1 MKGGR
6 ETIPPKDTT
15 KDNNI
20 NNPLKN
26 AKETLNTVSGL
37 PPIDVDGLI
46 NNLLKKTENSIANQV
61 DWQSAYKALS
71 SDNNNQDINEVVKQI
86 SSLDFITSSSHM
98 DRLNKYKE
106 FITILKK
113 VPVIKKIL
121 RLYTSNILAPDDITK
136 VSLKTVPRNPTVNK
150 LDEEYVGIDAKFRI
164 IIDKINLEDHLYN
177 LVFKTLFYGDMF
189 VEILSSKKY
198 LLQTIYNL
206 QIPIKDEHVKLNESL
221 NNNYDDS
228 VTFNMIGGGNGRESD
243 ISYQVHIEWQKPIH
257 TQINETVQF
266 ATNYYNSLLESLS
279 VNDSNYNRGI
289 IKYISEQLFGHTD
302 MLDSYDTLKNFTESL
317 DGFVGAND
325 SQTNNIDSNEY
336 LNKKYSLD
344 YLPIQSTL
352 SSLHIKIHTPDKI
365 IILKDDEI
373 EYGYLFINEGIN
385 AISNANNGKGG
396 NASTTSVGGVSAT
409 SVIGSSN
416 FLSGGNA
423 MAMFGSNNTNKADHA
438 RQISNRIYEYIKSKF
453 EEYEGDVNINNL
465 SPNLQMLI
473 ADMLNNGSNTI
484 TIRYIPPFNIQH
496 FKIEGTG
503 FNNPYGES
511 IVEDLLFRAK
521 MLLADDINGIVS
533 KLTSSG
539 KRLLW
544 TVTANTHQQAANRIQ
559 QLSKAV
565 NKKTVSVD
573 NCIDIM
579 NSAIF
584 QNDNI
589 FTAKVNGERQV
600 ELETLDLGE
609 STDSTDKNMYMIKQL
624 ITGADVPPAHLG
636 YEEWT
641 SGKNTLSN
649 ENAVFAQSIVG
660 FQKQFSNCITSL
672 IQKIYLAIFSYTND
686 FNINFKNLLI
696 ALNSP
701 RGIALAT
708 FADNA
713 TSMST
718 IVGSLTDLKINPKA
732 LVNMFWPELY
742 DKITEAQTLIDKLND
757 ESKAKGNSDEGG
769 AGDAEGFSGDLPG
782 EIGGN
787 LDTKSLEGM
796 VDSGGAEGSTK

>member
-1 MKGGR
+1 M
-6 ETIPPKDTT
+6 
-15 KDNNI
+15 
-20 NNPLKN
+20 
-26 AKETLNTVSGL
+26 
-37 PPIDVDGLI
+37 
-46 NNLLKKTENSIANQV
+46 
-61 DWQSAYKALS
+61 
-71 SDNNNQDINEVVKQI
+71 
-86 SSLDFITSSSHM
+86 
-98 DRLNKYKE
+98 
-106 FITILKK
+106 
-113 VPVIKKIL
+113 
-121 RLYTSNILAPDDITK
+121 
-136 VSLKTVPRNPTVNK
+136 
-150 LDEEYVGIDAKFRI
+150 
-164 IIDKINLEDHLYN
+164 
-177 LVFKTLFYGDMF
+177 
-189 VEILSSKKY
+189 
-198 LLQTIYNL
+198 
-206 QIPIKDEHVKLNESL
+206 
-221 NNNYDDS
+221 
-228 VTFNMIGGGNGRESD
+228 
-243 ISYQVHIEWQKPIH
+243 
-257 TQINETVQF
+257 
-266 ATNYYNSLLESLS
+266 
-279 VNDSNYNRGI
+279 
-289 IKYISEQLFGHTD
+289 
-302 MLDSYDTLKNFTESL
+302 
-317 DGFVGAND
+317 
-325 SQTNNIDSNEY
+325 
-336 LNKKYSLD
+336 
-344 YLPIQSTL
+344 
-352 SSLHIKIHTPDKI
+352 
-365 IILKDDEI
+365 
-373 EYGYLFINEGIN
+373 
-385 AISNANNGKGG
+385 
-396 NASTTSVGGVSAT
+396 
-409 SVIGSSN
+409 
-416 FLSGGNA
+416 
-423 MAMFGSNNTNKADHA
+423 
-438 RQISNRIYEYIKSKF
+438 
-453 EEYEGDVNINNL
+453 
-465 SPNLQMLI
+465 
-473 ADMLNNGSNTI
+473 
-484 TIRYIPPFNIQH
+484 QH

-609 STDSTDKNMYMIKQL
+609 STDGTDKNMYMIKQL

-686 FNINFKNLLI
+686 FNLNFKNLLI

-718 IVGSLTDLKINPKA
+718 IVSSLSDLKINPKA
-732 LVNMFWPELY
+732 LINMFWPELY
-742 DKITEAQTLIDKLND
+742 DKISEAQALIDKLNE
-757 ESKAKGNSDEGG
+757 ESKANKAKGGSDDEGG
-769 AGDAEGFSGDLPG
+769 GEAGGFAGDLPG
-782 EIGGN
+782 EIGGD
-787 LDTKSLEGM
+787 LDTKSLEDMG
-796 VDSGGAEGSTK
+796 SGAAEPKE

>member
-1 MKGGR
+1 M
-6 ETIPPKDTT
+6 
-15 KDNNI
+15 
-20 NNPLKN
+20 
-26 AKETLNTVSGL
+26 
-37 PPIDVDGLI
+37 
-46 NNLLKKTENSIANQV
+46 
-61 DWQSAYKALS
+61 DWQSVYKALS

-98 DRLNKYKE
+98 DRLNKYQE
-106 FITILKK
+106 FITVLKK

-136 VSLKTVPRNPTVNK
+136 VSLKTVPRNPTINK
-150 LDEEYVGIDAKFRI
+150 LDEEYVGIDAKFRM
-164 IIDKINLEDHLYN
+164 IIDKINLEDNLYN

-189 VEILSSKKY
+189 IEILSSKRY

-221 NNNYDDS
+221 INDYDDS
-228 VTFNMIGGGNGRESD
+228 VTFNMVADGNGVRGGSSD

-257 TQINETVQF
+257 QQINETVQF
-266 ATNYYNSLLESLS
+266 ATNYYNSLLESLN
-279 VNDSNYNRGI
+279 VNGNNYNNGI
-289 IKYISEQLFGHTD
+289 IKYISEQMFGRTD
-302 MLDSYDTLKNFTESL
+302 MLDSYDSFKSFTEAL

-325 SQTNNIDSNEY
+325 SDNNIDGEEY

-365 IILKDDEI
+365 IILKDEEVD
-373 EYGYLFINEGIN
+373 YGYLFINEGIN
-385 AISNANNGKGG
+385 SISASNNSKGG
-396 NASTTSVGGVSAT
+396 NSSATSVGGVSAQ

-416 FLSGGNA
+416 FLSSGNA
-423 MAMFGSNNTNKADHA
+423 MAMFNTNSANKADHA
-438 RQISNRIYEYIKSKF
+438 RQISNRIYEYIRSKF
-453 EEYEGDVNINNL
+453 QEYEGDVNINNL

-473 ADMLNNGSNTI
+473 ADILNNGSNCI
-484 TIRYIPPFNIQH
+484 TIRYIPPLNMQH

-609 STDSTDKNMYMIKQL
+609 STDGTDKNMYMIKQL

-686 FNINFKNLLI
+686 FNLNFKNLLI

-718 IVGSLTDLKINPKA
+718 IVSSLSDLKINPKA
-732 LVNMFWPELY
+732 LINMFWPELY
-742 DKITEAQTLIDKLND
+742 DKISEAQALIDKLNE
-757 ESKAKGNSDEGG
+757 ESKANKAKGGSDDEGG
-769 AGDAEGFSGDLPG
+769 GEAGGFAGDLPG
-782 EIGGN
+782 EIGGD
-787 LDTKSLEGM
+787 LDTKSLEDMG
-796 VDSGGAEGSTK
+796 SGAAEPKE